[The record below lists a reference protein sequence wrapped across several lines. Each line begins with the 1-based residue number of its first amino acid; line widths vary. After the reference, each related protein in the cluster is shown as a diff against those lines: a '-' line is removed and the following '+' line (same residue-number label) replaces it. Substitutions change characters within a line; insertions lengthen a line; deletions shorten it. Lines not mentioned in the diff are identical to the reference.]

1 MKVILVAVACMLSGL
16 CFAENKERIN
26 IVLIDIAPSAYKE
39 NGQFL
44 GTTYDITKH
53 IAQRAG
59 FDYEI
64 KIKPFP
70 RVVLELGSGAADM
83 SILLDNSA
91 LQGKVTIVTPI
102 YPIQSIILTNLDFPV
117 SSPSDLEGKRVG
129 VIRNA
134 SFHKKLS
141 NYQNLKLYQVAN
153 YRQGIKML
161 RANRIDALVAVDSA
175 IYFSLNNMSIARSEF
190 SAPYV
195 FDKKEI
201 LLQVSDRIATPDLL
215 TKMRAIVAEMKAS
228 GIIEETMSRHV
239 GSSK

>member
-1 MKVILVAVACMLSGL
+1 MKGILVAVVCMLSGL
-16 CFAENKERIN
+16 CFAADKERVN

-39 NGQFL
+39 NGKSL
-44 GTTYDITKH
+44 GSTYDITKH

-83 SILLDNSA
+83 SILLENSA

-102 YPIQSIILTNLDFPV
+102 YPIQSIILTNTDFPV
-117 SSPSDLEGKRVG
+117 RSPSDLDGKRVG

-134 SFHKKLS
+134 SFHKKLP
-141 NYQNLKLYQVAN
+141 NYQTLKLYQVAN

-161 RANRIDALVAVDSA
+161 RANRIDALVSVDMA
-175 IYFSLNNMSIARSEF
+175 IYFSLNKMSISRSEF
-190 SAPYV
+190 SIPYV
-195 FDKKEI
+195 FDKKDI
-201 LLQVSDRIATPDLL
+201 LLQVSDRIATPEQLK
-215 TKMRAIVAEMKAS
+215 KMRTIVAEMKANGS
-228 GIIEETMSRHV
+228 MEEIISRYL
-239 GSSK
+239 GSE